1 LIGSRGKFKLKA
13 QPQFDR
19 SRADESLII
28 INVFG
33 KPPQE
38 GDTVDRTAVERLLVF
53 SQMTEAGIL

>member
-1 LIGSRGKFKLKA
+1 LKA
-13 QPQFDR
+13 QPQFDW

>member
-1 LIGSRGKFKLKA
+1 MKA
-13 QPQFDR
+13 QPPFDR

-28 INVFG
+28 IHIFG
-33 KPPQE
+33 KPSQE